1 VKYLHDHRVHTSALI
16 ILVTMLVFML
26 SFLNGCALVPDY
38 VKPEIEHVSH
48 ISQHFGPEPTNYG
61 YNQAGIFVGYS
72 RDVSGGNGARAY
84 IEAGEAYAYPKL
96 DNMHEVF
103 SARAG
108 FEVPLK

>member
-1 VKYLHDHRVHTSALI
+1 MKRIPDPRFFTAAYI
-16 ILVTMLVFML
+16 ILAVGVIVACTFL
-26 SFLNGCALVPDY
+26 SGCALAPDY

-48 ISQHFGPEPTNYG
+48 VSQHFGSNQTNDG
-61 YNQAGIFVGYS
+61 YNQAGVFVGYS
-72 RDVSGGNGARAY
+72 RDVVGGNGARAFLE
-84 IEAGEAYAYPKL
+84 IGEAYAQPKL